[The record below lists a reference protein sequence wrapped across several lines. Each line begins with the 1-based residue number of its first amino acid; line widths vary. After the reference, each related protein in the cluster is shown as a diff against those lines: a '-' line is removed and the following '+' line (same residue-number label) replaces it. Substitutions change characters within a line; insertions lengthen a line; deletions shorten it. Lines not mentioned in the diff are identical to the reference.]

1 MAACRN
7 SRFVGGA
14 DEVGRIGAEE
24 VEMKSTIATLIVGIG
39 CTGFS
44 LFGYFDAY
52 TSYCSPATNPCTPVV
67 VSGSKYPK
75 NAKFVKLH
83 QGWGLLRTA
92 SGAVAAI
99 SFGAAY
105 FASSAASV
113 KQRKSD
119 ESIAV
124 EEARLKQLEATTS
137 DILDSEEIQK
147 TAIAADLRVKDFKR
161 ELYDGYNTLYLEKNP
176 ELLDALTAATP
187 QSLPASFPNPIESKS
202 EEVENAELPSN
213 TASAQNN
220 NQLLGVELPVTP
232 KLGVKFFDWKQFRET
247 PEMFPHIR
255 GVAATRC
262 GKTTLFDWLMDV
274 MPSQKQSVITVK
286 RWPHQWIGLDVIGVP
301 EDYKAIRSSLEALQG
316 ERVRRTALMAKGID
330 SPIWNVAVDEWKAIS
345 RNVRAI
351 VDRKT
356 KQIISLGAK
365 QIMGE
370 MITLARETNIRIFAL
385 AQGRQVVTWGL
396 EGESDLAE
404 CFCSIYMG
412 KFAVE
417 ECESYRNK
425 FPKDSEQYAKHQQ
438 VRDYLESLGNRAAWI
453 SCELGEFPAVV
464 PDLSGWQREVL
475 KEPIE
480 PITDT
485 NKENAGISQRIE
497 ADDPQQ
503 LWELAK
509 QRLEETFKS
518 SEIAETGEHS
528 ERDTQ
533 EPDVSVPQPEQDG
546 QILPEPLTDKEYPIR
561 DGASLVSRYFS
572 ETTESSLF
580 EQILAYLDTSRNASD
595 IIKNVLKCTKPDKDS
610 GRSYSSVGKPV
621 FIYLIRKYG
630 TAALITHFADF
641 LDR

>member
-1 MAACRN
+1 
-7 SRFVGGA
+7 
-14 DEVGRIGAEE
+14 
-24 VEMKSTIATLIVGIG
+24 MKSAIASLIVGIG
-39 CTGFS
+39 CSGFS
-44 LFGYFDAY
+44 LFGYFDKHV
-52 TSYCSPATNPCTPVV
+52 SYCDRTTNPCTPVV
-67 VSGSKYPK
+67 VTGSQYPK

-92 SGAVAAI
+92 SGVIGAI
-99 SFGAAY
+99 SFGAGY
-105 FASSAASV
+105 FTSGAASV
-113 KQRKSD
+113 RQRKN
-119 ESIAV
+119 E
-124 EEARLKQLEATTS
+124 EEAALNEARQKQLEATTS
-137 DILDSEEIQK
+137 DILDEEEIQK
-147 TAIAADLRVKDFKR
+147 TAIASDLRVKDFKR

-176 ELLDALTAATP
+176 ELLEALTTATP
-187 QSLPASFPNPIESKS
+187 QSLPASLPNPMESKS
-202 EEVENAELPSN
+202 EEVENAELLSN
-213 TASAQNN
+213 TASAPNN

-301 EDYKAIRSSLEALQG
+301 EDYKAIRSSLEALQS

-351 VDRKT
+351 VDSKT
-356 KQIISLGAK
+356 KQIISLSAK

-417 ECESYRNK
+417 ECEAYRNK
-425 FPKDSEQYAKHQQ
+425 FPKDSEQHAKYQQ
-438 VRDYLESLGNRAAWI
+438 VRDYLELLGNRAAWI

-475 KEPIE
+475 KEPSE

-485 NKENAGISQRIE
+485 NQEKTGISQTSE
-497 ADDPQQ
+497 NDDPQQ

-518 SEIAETGEHS
+518 SEIAETGENS

-533 EPDVSVPQPEQDG
+533 EPDVSVPQTQKDG
-546 QILPEPLTDKEYPIR
+546 RIPLEPLPDKESPIR

-572 ETTESSLF
+572 ETTESALF
-580 EQILAYLDTSRNASD
+580 EQVLAYLDTSRNASD

-610 GRSYSSVGKPV
+610 ARSYSSVGKPV
-621 FIYLIRKYG
+621 FIYLVRKYG
-630 TAALITHFADF
+630 TAALIAHFADF

>member
-1 MAACRN
+1 
-7 SRFVGGA
+7 
-14 DEVGRIGAEE
+14 
-24 VEMKSTIATLIVGIG
+24 MKSAIASLIVGIG
-39 CTGFS
+39 CSGFS
-44 LFGYFDAY
+44 LFGYFDKHL
-52 TSYCSPATNPCTPVV
+52 SYCNGATNPCTPVV
-67 VSGSKYPK
+67 VTGSQYPK

-83 QGWGLLRTA
+83 QGWGLLRTT
-92 SGAVAAI
+92 SGVIGAM
-99 SFGAAY
+99 SFGAGY
-105 FASSAASV
+105 FASGAASV
-113 KQRKSD
+113 KQRKID
-119 ESIAV
+119 ESIAF
-124 EEARLKQLEATTS
+124 EEARQKQLEATTS
-137 DILDSEEIQK
+137 DILDEEEIQK

-176 ELLDALTAATP
+176 ELLEALTTP
-187 QSLPASFPNPIESKS
+187 KSLPASMESKFQ
-202 EEVENAELPSN
+202 EFEDAQVEQNA
-213 TASAQNN
+213 ASAPNIN
-220 NQLLGVELPVTP
+220 HLLGVELPITP
-232 KLGVKFFDWKQFRET
+232 DLGVKFFDWKQFRET

-301 EDYKAIRSSLEALQG
+301 EDYQAIRSSLEALQS

-351 VDRKT
+351 VERKT

-425 FPKDSEQYAKHQQ
+425 FPKDSEQYAKYQQ

-464 PDLSGWQREVL
+464 PDLSQWKRELV
-475 KEPIE
+475 KEPIN
-480 PITDT
+480 PTVDT
-485 NKENAGISQRIE
+485 NKQNMEVDQTSEN
-497 ADDPQQ
+497 DDPEK
-503 LWELAK
+503 LWQLAK

-518 SEIAETGEHS
+518 SEITETGEHS

-533 EPDVSVPQPEQDG
+533 EPDVSTPQPPKDG
-546 QILPEPLTDKEYPIR
+546 GIPLEPLPDKEYPIR
-561 DGASLVSRYFS
+561 DGASLVSRYFC
-572 ETTESSLF
+572 ETTESALF
-580 EQILAYLDTSRNASD
+580 EQVLAYLDTSRNASD

-610 GRSYSSVGKPV
+610 PRSYSSVGKPV

-630 TAALITHFADF
+630 TAALIAHFADF

>member
-1 MAACRN
+1 
-7 SRFVGGA
+7 
-14 DEVGRIGAEE
+14 
-24 VEMKSTIATLIVGIG
+24 MKSTLAILIAGIG
-39 CTGFS
+39 CTGLS
-44 LFGYFDAY
+44 LFGYFDKHV
-52 TSYCSPATNPCTPVV
+52 SYCNGATNPCTPVI

-92 SGAVAAI
+92 SGVIGAI
-99 SFGAAY
+99 SFGAGY
-105 FASSAASV
+105 FTSGAASV
-113 KQRKSD
+113 KQRKS
-119 ESIAV
+119 E
-124 EEARLKQLEATTS
+124 EEAAIFEARQKQLEATTS
-137 DILDSEEIQK
+137 DILESEEIQK

-176 ELLDALTAATP
+176 ELLDALTTP
-187 QSLPASFPNPIESKS
+187 KSLPASMESRFQEFEDAQVEQNAAPAPKS
-202 EEVENAELPSN
+202 
-213 TASAQNN
+213 

-232 KLGVKFFDWKQFRET
+232 QLGVKFFDWKQFRDT

-301 EDYKAIRSSLEALQG
+301 EDYQAIRSSLEALQG

-356 KQIISLGAK
+356 KQIISLSAK

-425 FPKDSEQYAKHQQ
+425 FPKDSEQYAKYQQ
-438 VRDYLESLGNRAAWI
+438 VRDYLEALGNRAAWI

-464 PDLSGWQREVL
+464 PDLSQWKRKVL

-485 NKENAGISQRIE
+485 NKENMGVYQTSE
-497 ADDPQQ
+497 TDDPEQ

-533 EPDVSVPQPEQDG
+533 EPDVSTPQTPKDG
-546 QILPEPLTDKEYPIR
+546 RIPLEPLPDKESPIL
-561 DGASLVSRYFS
+561 DGASLVSRYFC
-572 ETTESSLF
+572 ETTESALF
-580 EQILAYLDTSRNASD
+580 EQVLAYLDTSRNASD

-610 GRSYSSVGKPV
+610 PRSYSSVGKPV
-621 FIYLIRKYG
+621 FIYLVRKYG
-630 TAALITHFADF
+630 TAALIAHFADF

>member
-1 MAACRN
+1 
-7 SRFVGGA
+7 
-14 DEVGRIGAEE
+14 
-24 VEMKSTIATLIVGIG
+24 MKSAIACLIVGIG
-39 CTGFS
+39 CSGLS
-44 LFGYFDAY
+44 LFGYFDKHV
-52 TSYCSPATNPCTPVV
+52 SYCNPATNPCTPVV
-67 VSGSKYPK
+67 VTGSQYPN

-92 SGAVAAI
+92 SGVIGAV
-99 SFGAAY
+99 SFGAGY
-105 FASSAASV
+105 FVSSAASV
-113 KQRKSD
+113 KQRRID
-119 ESIAV
+119 ESIAF

-137 DILDSEEIQK
+137 DILDEEEIQK

-176 ELLDALTAATP
+176 ELLEALTTAATP
-187 QSLPASFPNPIESKS
+187 QSLPAPMESNS
-202 EEVENAELPSN
+202 EEFENAELPSN
-213 TASAQNN
+213 TAPAANS
-220 NQLLGVELPVTP
+220 NQLLGVELPITP
-232 KLGVKFFDWKQFRET
+232 NLGVKFFDWKQFRET

-262 GKTTLFDWLMDV
+262 GKTTLFDWLTDV

-301 EDYKAIRSSLEALQG
+301 EDYQAIRASLEALQG

-356 KQIISLGAK
+356 KQIIALSAK

-425 FPKDSEQYAKHQQ
+425 FPKDSEQYAKYQQ
-438 VRDYLESLGNRAAWI
+438 VRDCLESLGNRAAWI
-453 SCELGEFPAVV
+453 SCELGEFPAIV
-464 PDLSGWQREVL
+464 PDLSQWKREIPDRE
-475 KEPIE
+475 KAEPSPASEPAPPPESDADRLNRTLDLPVPWDYLLAESTPEMLEQLIE
-480 PITDT
+480 LRKLQQTDNCSENRDKLQDKPNGELSSTDNLIDGAINAESMLHKDYPPIWD
-485 NKENAGISQRIE
+485 AGIFASMLPDKQE
-497 ADDPQQ
+497 K
-503 LWELAK
+503 EL
-509 QRLEETFKS
+509 FN
-518 SEIAETGEHS
+518 EI
-528 ERDTQ
+528 
-533 EPDVSVPQPEQDG
+533 
-546 QILPEPLTDKEYPIR
+546 K
-561 DGASLVSRYFS
+561 
-572 ETTESSLF
+572 
-580 EQILAYLDTSRNASD
+580 AYLDKSDKWPNASE
-595 IIKNVLKCTKPDKDS
+595 IIQKVLKFTKP
-610 GRSYSSVGKPV
+610 GNHPRSYSKVGKPC
-621 FIYLIRKYG
+621 FKYLIRKYG
-630 TAALITHFADF
+630 DASTIKHFAEY
-641 LDR
+641 LDKE

>member
-1 MAACRN
+1 MAACRDCGCIGGLA
-7 SRFVGGA
+7 FVGRTA
-14 DEVGRIGAEE
+14 AEVDA
-24 VEMKSTIATLIVGIG
+24 VKSAIACVIVGIG
-39 CTGFS
+39 CSGFS
-44 LFGYFDAY
+44 LFGYFDKHV
-52 TSYCSPATNPCTPVV
+52 SYCNKATNPCTPVV
-67 VSGSKYPK
+67 VTGSQYPK

-92 SGAVAAI
+92 SGVIAAI
-99 SFGAAY
+99 SFGAGY
-105 FASSAASV
+105 FTSGAASV
-113 KQRKSD
+113 KQRKS
-119 ESIAV
+119 E
-124 EEARLKQLEATTS
+124 EEAAILEARQKQLEATTS
-137 DILDSEEIQK
+137 NILDEEEIQK

-176 ELLDALTAATP
+176 ELLEALTAATP

-202 EEVENAELPSN
+202 EELENAELLSN

-232 KLGVKFFDWKQFRET
+232 KLGVKFFDWKQFRDT

-286 RWPHQWIGLDVIGVP
+286 RWPHQWLGLDVIGVP
-301 EDYKAIRSSLEALQG
+301 EDYQAIRSSLEALQS

-356 KQIISLGAK
+356 KQIISLSAK

-425 FPKDSEQYAKHQQ
+425 FPKDSEQYAKYQQ

-464 PDLSGWQREVL
+464 PDLSGWKREVL

-485 NKENAGISQRIE
+485 NKENTGISQTSE
-497 ADDPQQ
+497 TDDPEQ

-533 EPDVSVPQPEQDG
+533 EPDVSVPQPQQGG
-546 QILPEPLTDKEYPIR
+546 QIPLEPLPDKEYPIL

-572 ETTESSLF
+572 ETTESALF
-580 EQILAYLDTSRNASD
+580 EQVLAYLDTSRNASD

-610 GRSYSSVGKPV
+610 SRSYSSVGKPV
-621 FIYLIRKYG
+621 FIYLVRKYG
-630 TAALITHFADF
+630 TAALIAHFADF
-641 LDR
+641 LDK

>member
-1 MAACRN
+1 MAAWRDCR
-7 SRFVGGA
+7 RVGSA
-14 DEVGRIGAEE
+14 DEVGRIVEE
-24 VEMKSTIATLIVGIG
+24 VDAVKSAIACVIVGIG
-39 CTGFS
+39 CSGLS
-44 LFGYFDAY
+44 LFGYFDKHV
-52 TSYCSPATNPCTPVV
+52 SYCNKVTNPCTPVV
-67 VSGSKYPK
+67 VTGSQYPN

-83 QGWGLLRTA
+83 QGWGLLRTT
-92 SGAVAAI
+92 SGVIAAI
-99 SFGAAY
+99 SFGAGY
-105 FASSAASV
+105 FASGAASV
-113 KQRKSD
+113 KQRKS
-119 ESIAV
+119 E
-124 EEARLKQLEATTS
+124 EEAALNEARQKQLEATTS
-137 DILDSEEIQK
+137 DILDEEEIQK

-176 ELLDALTAATP
+176 ELLEALTTAATP
-187 QSLPASFPNPIESKS
+187 QSLPASFPAPIESKS
-202 EEVENAELPSN
+202 DEVENAELLSN

-301 EDYKAIRSSLEALQG
+301 EDYKAIRSSLEALQS

-404 CFCSIYMG
+404 CFSSIYMG

-425 FPKDSEQYAKHQQ
+425 FPKDSEQYAKYQQ

-453 SCELGEFPAVV
+453 SCEV
-464 PDLSGWQREVL
+464 
-475 KEPIE
+475 
-480 PITDT
+480 
-485 NKENAGISQRIE
+485 RI
-497 ADDPQQ
+497 QV
-503 LWELAK
+503 K
-509 QRLEETFKS
+509 KT
-518 SEIAETGEHS
+518 
-528 ERDTQ
+528 
-533 EPDVSVPQPEQDG
+533 
-546 QILPEPLTDKEYPIR
+546 
-561 DGASLVSRYFS
+561 
-572 ETTESSLF
+572 
-580 EQILAYLDTSRNASD
+580 
-595 IIKNVLKCTKPDKDS
+595 
-610 GRSYSSVGKPV
+610 
-621 FIYLIRKYG
+621 
-630 TAALITHFADF
+630 
-641 LDR
+641 

>member
-1 MAACRN
+1 
-7 SRFVGGA
+7 
-14 DEVGRIGAEE
+14 
-24 VEMKSTIATLIVGIG
+24 MKSVIACVIVGIG
-39 CTGFS
+39 CSGFS
-44 LFGYFDAY
+44 LFGYFDKHV
-52 TSYCSPATNPCTPVV
+52 SYCNGATNPCTPVV
-67 VSGSKYPK
+67 VTGSQYPK

-83 QGWGLLRTA
+83 QGWGLLRTTSGVIGAMSFGAGYFA
-92 SGAVAAI
+92 SGA
-99 SFGAAY
+99 
-105 FASSAASV
+105 ASV
-113 KQRKSD
+113 RQRKID
-119 ESIAV
+119 ESIAF
-124 EEARLKQLEATTS
+124 EEARQKQLEATTS
-137 DILDSEEIQK
+137 NILDEEEIQK

-176 ELLDALTAATP
+176 ELLEALTTATP
-187 QSLPASFPNPIESKS
+187 ASLPAPTESKS
-202 EEVENAELPSN
+202 EEVKNAELLSN
-213 TASAQNN
+213 TASAPNI

-232 KLGVKFFDWKQFRET
+232 NLGVKFFDWKQFRET

-286 RWPHQWIGLDVIGVP
+286 RWPHQWLGLDVIGVP

-425 FPKDSEQYAKHQQ
+425 FPKDSEHYAKYQQ

-464 PDLSGWQREVL
+464 PDLSQWKREL
-475 KEPIE
+475 PKQPIE

-485 NKENAGISQRIE
+485 NKENTGISQTSE
-497 ADDPQQ
+497 TDDPEQ

-509 QRLEETFKS
+509 QRLEETFNS
-518 SEIAETGEHS
+518 SEITETGEHS

-533 EPDVSVPQPEQDG
+533 EPDVSVPQPQQG
-546 QILPEPLTDKEYPIR
+546 GRIPLEPLPDKEYPIL

-572 ETTESSLF
+572 ETTESALF
-580 EQILAYLDTSRNASD
+580 EQVLAYLDTSRNASD

-610 GRSYSSVGKPV
+610 PRSYSSVGKPV

-630 TAALITHFADF
+630 TAALIAHFADF

>member
-1 MAACRN
+1 
-7 SRFVGGA
+7 V
-14 DEVGRIGAEE
+14 EE
-24 VEMKSTIATLIVGIG
+24 VDAVKSAIVCVIVGIG
-39 CTGFS
+39 CSGFS
-44 LFGYFDAY
+44 LFGYFDRHI
-52 TSYCSPATNPCTPVV
+52 SYCNRVTNPCTPVV
-67 VSGSKYPK
+67 VTASHYPK
-75 NAKFVKLH
+75 TAKFVSIH

-92 SGAVAAI
+92 SGAIAAI
-99 SFGAAY
+99 SFGVGY
-105 FASSAASV
+105 FTSGAASM
-113 KQRKSD
+113 KQQKID
-119 ESIAV
+119 ESIAL
-124 EEARLKQLEATTS
+124 EEARQKQLEATTS
-137 DILDSEEIQK
+137 DILDEEEIQK

-176 ELLDALTAATP
+176 ELLEALTTPTP
-187 QSLPASFPNPIESKS
+187 QSLPASLPNPMESKPQ
-202 EEVENAELPSN
+202 EVENAEPPSK
-213 TASAQNN
+213 TASAANN
-220 NQLLGVELPVTP
+220 NQLLGVELPITP

-425 FPKDSEQYAKHQQ
+425 FPKDSEQYAKYQQ
-438 VRDYLESLGNRAAWI
+438 VRHYLESLGNRAAWI

-464 PDLSGWQREVL
+464 PDLSQWKREVI
-475 KEPIE
+475 KEQIE
-480 PITDT
+480 PSADT
-485 NKENAGISQRIE
+485 NKQNMEVDQTSE
-497 ADDPQQ
+497 TDDPEQ

-509 QRLEETFKS
+509 QRLEETLKS

-533 EPDVSVPQPEQDG
+533 EPDVSTPSTPKG
-546 QILPEPLTDKEYPIR
+546 GGIPLEPLPDKEYPIR
-561 DGASLVSRYFS
+561 DGASLVSRYFC
-572 ETTESSLF
+572 ETTESALF
-580 EQILAYLDTSRNASD
+580 EQVLAYLDTSCHASD

-610 GRSYSSVGKPV
+610 ARSYSSVGKPV
-621 FIYLIRKYG
+621 FIYLVRKYG
-630 TAALITHFADF
+630 TAALIAHFADF

>member
-1 MAACRN
+1 
-7 SRFVGGA
+7 
-14 DEVGRIGAEE
+14 
-24 VEMKSTIATLIVGIG
+24 MKSVITCVIVGIG
-39 CTGFS
+39 CSGFS
-44 LFGYFDAY
+44 LFGYFDKHL
-52 TSYCSPATNPCTPVV
+52 SYCNGATNPCTPVV
-67 VSGSKYPK
+67 VTGSQYPK

-92 SGAVAAI
+92 SGVIAAI
-99 SFGAAY
+99 SFGAGY
-105 FASSAASV
+105 FTSGAASV
-113 KQRKSD
+113 KQRKS
-119 ESIAV
+119 E
-124 EEARLKQLEATTS
+124 EEAAILEARQKQLEATTS
-137 DILDSEEIQK
+137 NILDEEEIQK

-176 ELLDALTAATP
+176 ELLEALTAATP

-202 EEVENAELPSN
+202 EELENAELLSN

-232 KLGVKFFDWKQFRET
+232 KLGVKFFDWKQFRDT

-286 RWPHQWIGLDVIGVP
+286 RWPHQWLGLDVIGVP
-301 EDYKAIRSSLEALQG
+301 EDYQAIRSSLEALQS
-316 ERVRRTALMAKGID
+316 ERVRRTALMAKGIK

-351 VDRKT
+351 VERKT

-425 FPKDSEQYAKHQQ
+425 YPKDSEQYAKYQQ

-464 PDLSGWQREVL
+464 PDLSQWKREL
-475 KEPIE
+475 PKQPIE

-485 NKENAGISQRIE
+485 NKENTGISQTSE
-497 ADDPQQ
+497 TDDPEQ

-533 EPDVSVPQPEQDG
+533 EPDVSVPQPQQGG
-546 QILPEPLTDKEYPIR
+546 QIPLEPLPDKEYPIL

-572 ETTESSLF
+572 ETTESALF
-580 EQILAYLDTSRNASD
+580 EQVLAYLDTSRNASD

-610 GRSYSSVGKPV
+610 SRSYSSVGKPV

-630 TAALITHFADF
+630 TAALIAHFADF

>member
-1 MAACRN
+1 MAACRDCGCGGDAA
-7 SRFVGGA
+7 FVRHTAAEA
-14 DEVGRIGAEE
+14 DP
-24 VEMKSTIATLIVGIG
+24 MKSAIALLIVGIG
-39 CTGFS
+39 CSGFS
-44 LFGYFDAY
+44 LFGYFDKHV
-52 TSYCSPATNPCTPVV
+52 SYCNGATNPCTPVV
-67 VSGSKYPK
+67 VTGSQYPK

-83 QGWGLLRTA
+83 PGWGLLRTA
-92 SGAVAAI
+92 SGVIGAM
-99 SFGAAY
+99 SFGAGY
-105 FASSAASV
+105 FASGAASV
-113 KQRKSD
+113 RQRKN
-119 ESIAV
+119 E
-124 EEARLKQLEATTS
+124 EEAAIFEARQKQLEATTS
-137 DILDSEEIQK
+137 DILDEEEIQK

-176 ELLDALTAATP
+176 ELLEALTAATP

-202 EEVENAELPSN
+202 EELENAELLSN

-232 KLGVKFFDWKQFRET
+232 KLGVKFFDWKQFRDT

-301 EDYKAIRSSLEALQG
+301 EDYKAIRSSLEALQS

-351 VDRKT
+351 VNRQT

-425 FPKDSEQYAKHQQ
+425 FPKDSEQYAKYQQ

-464 PDLSGWQREVL
+464 PDLGQWKREVL
-475 KEPIE
+475 KKPIE
-480 PITDT
+480 PSTDT
-485 NKENAGISQRIE
+485 NKPNMEVSQTTE
-497 ADDPQQ
+497 DDDPQQ

-509 QRLEETFKS
+509 QRLEETFQS
-518 SEIAETGEHS
+518 SKIAEAGEHS
-528 ERDTQ
+528 ELDTQ
-533 EPDVSVPQPEQDG
+533 EPDVSVPQPQQGEP
-546 QILPEPLTDKEYPIR
+546 IPLEPLPDKEYPIR

-572 ETTESSLF
+572 ETTEAALF
-580 EQILAYLDTSRNASD
+580 EQVLAYLDTSRNASD
-595 IIKNVLKCTKPDKDS
+595 IIKTVLKCTKPDKDS
-610 GRSYSSVGKPV
+610 PRSYSSVGKPV

-630 TAALITHFADF
+630 TAALIAHFADF

>member
-1 MAACRN
+1 
-7 SRFVGGA
+7 
-14 DEVGRIGAEE
+14 
-24 VEMKSTIATLIVGIG
+24 MKSAIASLIVGIG
-39 CTGFS
+39 CSGFS
-44 LFGYFDAY
+44 LFGYFDKHV
-52 TSYCSPATNPCTPVV
+52 SYCNGATNPCTPVV
-67 VSGSKYPK
+67 VTGSQYPK
-75 NAKFVKLH
+75 NAKFVSIH

-92 SGAVAAI
+92 SGVIGAV
-99 SFGAAY
+99 SFGAGY
-105 FASSAASV
+105 FTSGAASV
-113 KQRKSD
+113 KQRKN
-119 ESIAV
+119 E
-124 EEARLKQLEATTS
+124 EEAAIFEARQKQLEATTS
-137 DILDSEEIQK
+137 NILDEEEIQK

-176 ELLDALTAATP
+176 ELLEALTTATP
-187 QSLPASFPNPIESKS
+187 QSLPASLPAPMESKS
-202 EEVENAELPSN
+202 DELENAELLSN
-213 TASAQNN
+213 TASAPNN

-286 RWPHQWIGLDVIGVP
+286 RWPHQWLGLDVIGVP
-301 EDYKAIRSSLEALQG
+301 EDYKAIRSSLEALQS

-351 VDRKT
+351 VERKT
-356 KQIISLGAK
+356 KQIISLSAK

-425 FPKDSEQYAKHQQ
+425 FPKDSEQYAKYQQ

-464 PDLSGWQREVL
+464 PDLSKWKRELPKHSSTTETPVN
-475 KEPIE
+475 IE
-480 PITDT
+480 TSQATDLAP
-485 NKENAGISQRIE
+485 NQEAEDSQE
-497 ADDPQQ
+497 

-509 QRLEETFKS
+509 KRLLESWQADEVTAREDTATSLPDEADKVGDEA
-518 SEIAETGEHS
+518 SE
-528 ERDTQ
+528 
-533 EPDVSVPQPEQDG
+533 
-546 QILPEPLTDKEYPIR
+546 
-561 DGASLVSRYFS
+561 
-572 ETTESSLF
+572 
-580 EQILAYLDTSRNASD
+580 
-595 IIKNVLKCTKPDKDS
+595 VLQDKDCS
-610 GRSYSSVGKPV
+610 TGSKAFQKAKDANS
-621 FIYLIRKYG
+621 
-630 TAALITHFADF
+630 
-641 LDR
+641 